1 MAEICFTRRAL
12 SDLHKIEEDSIRDF
26 GQMVAEKYMDDIED
40 ALKTLSE
47 YPSLLREKPFA
58 DHTRFFV
65 VRKHTLVFGVLDDV
79 LYLLTLKY
87 GGMDI
92 EDIILR
98 LEPTLVREAEIMHE
112 RLKRNAS
119 MSVEWAS

>member
-1 MAEICFTRRAL
+1 MAEIRFTRRAL

-26 GQMVAEKYMDDIED
+26 GQMVAEKYMDD

-98 LEPTLVREAEIMHE
+98 LEPALVREAEIMHE
-112 RLKRNAS
+112 RLKK
-119 MSVEWAS
+119 EGH